1 MGLRKYRSMTTTFKN
16 TTKDLA
22 LWEVLEDM
30 EDRGLEVK
38 RVLYKYF
45 VLGLKFEV
53 GKEPVQKRE
62 EENPKEVD
70 NDKNINILD
79 F

>member
-1 MGLRKYRSMTTTFKN
+1 MGIRKYRSMTTTFKN

-38 RVLYKYF
+38 RVLYKYSD
-45 VLGLKFEV
+45 LLAM
-53 GKEPVQKRE
+53 
-62 EENPKEVD
+62 
-70 NDKNINILD
+70 L
-79 F
+79 